1 VNSKLLWYARSSG
14 LVAWFLLA
22 AAVVWGLAISTKAL
36 GARPRP
42 AWLLDLHR
50 FLGAAAVVFSGI
62 HVASIVLETYV
73 HFGLVEVLV
82 PFTGTWH
89 PVAVA
94 WGIAGVYL
102 LVAIEITSLLRTRL
116 PQRTWRATHY
126 LSFPLFALTTI
137 HGLSAGTDRHT
148 ALMRVAVFTATA
160 AVVGLTALRVADTER
175 QDVTRPAPARPRA
188 GVRSWR
194 YVQPYMSPQN
204 EVDVTDFSTVR
215 LKWSRRPS

>member
-1 VNSKLLWYARSSG
+1 MNSKLLWYAARSSG
-14 LVAWFLLA
+14 LVAWVLLA

-102 LVAIEITSLLRTRL
+102 LAFLNQWHGKLVVPGLFQLLDSLERRL
-116 PQRTWRATHY
+116 
-126 LSFPLFALTTI
+126 LLI
-137 HGLSAGTDRHT
+137 
-148 ALMRVAVFTATA
+148 
-160 AVVGLTALRVADTER
+160 
-175 QDVTRPAPARPRA
+175 
-188 GVRSWR
+188 
-194 YVQPYMSPQN
+194 
-204 EVDVTDFSTVR
+204 
-215 LKWSRRPS
+215 